1 MNIDLRELNKK
12 AERDLIALSLESDK
26 EYLTHLTQV
35 CDALEAAQGKRKV
48 LLLAGPSGSGK
59 TTSAAIIE
67 KMMRERGYEAWD
79 ISLDDF
85 YRAKDDPKY
94 PRDEDGQ
101 LDMESVHA
109 LRTHKIRDCI
119 QSLLSGE
126 ETVIPRYIFG
136 EVGQIVEDGEHITV
150 PCGGLVII
158 EGLHALNP
166 LLTDGI
172 LTEGIFRMFISVS
185 TNVTLDG
192 ERIISGRKLRF
203 IRRIVRDFYYRG
215 MSADRTYKVWRS
227 VLAGEDKH
235 LYPYRHLADVSINTF
250 HPCECTVMSPFA
262 RRVLETLTKKNDY
275 TDTVKNAVEM
285 FYEVD
290 AEQAQAAVSQNSLLR
305 EFMPMEEQRKNK

>member
-1 MNIDLRELNKK
+1 MNIDLKELNKK
-12 AERDLIALSLESDK
+12 AESDLTALSDLSDRQ
-26 EYLTHLTQV
+26 YLSHLTQV
-35 CDALEAAQGKRKV
+35 CDALEAAKGTRKV

-67 KMMRERGYEAWD
+67 KMMRERGYAAWD

-85 YRAKDDPKY
+85 YRPKNDPEY

-109 LRTHKIRDCI
+109 LRTKKIRDCI

-126 ETVIPRYIFG
+126 ETVIPKYIFG
-136 EVGQIVEDGEHITV
+136 EVGQIIEDGEHITV
-150 PCGGLVII
+150 PQGGLVII

-185 TNVTLDG
+185 TNLTLDG
-192 ERIISGRKLRF
+192 QRIISGRKLRF
-203 IRRIVRDFYYRG
+203 IRRVVRDFYYRG
-215 MSADRTYKVWRS
+215 MSADRTYQVWRS

-262 RRVLETLTKKNDY
+262 RRVLETLTEKNDY
-275 TDTVKNAVEM
+275 TETVKNAVELFFPVTDEM
-285 FYEVD
+285 S
-290 AEQAQAAVSQNSLLR
+290 QSAVSQNSLLR
-305 EFMPMEEQRKNK
+305 EFMPKNEG

>member
-1 MNIDLRELNKK
+1 MNIELSELNQK
-12 AERDLIALSLESDK
+12 AEADLFALSARSDS
-26 EYLTHLTQV
+26 EYLSHLTEV

-67 KMMRERGYEAWD
+67 KMMRERGYCAWD

-85 YRAKDDPKY
+85 YRTKDDPAY
-94 PRDEDGQ
+94 PLDEQGRI
-101 LDMESVHA
+101 DMESVHA
-109 LRTHKIRDCI
+109 LRTDRIRESI

-126 ETVIPRYIFG
+126 ETVIPKYIFG
-136 EVGQIVEDGEHITV
+136 DVGQIIEDGEHIKV
-150 PCGGLVII
+150 PEGGLVII

-185 TNVTLDG
+185 TNITCGG

-203 IRRIVRDFYYRG
+203 IRRVVRDFYYRG
-215 MSADRTYKVWRS
+215 MSADRTYQVWQS

-250 HPCECTVMSPFA
+250 HSCECTVMSPFV
-262 RRVLETLTKKNDY
+262 RRVLETLTEKNDY
-275 TDTVKNAVEM
+275 TETVKRAVEQ
-285 FYEVD
+285 FYSVT
-290 AEQAQAAVSQNSLLR
+290 AELAQRAVSQGSLLR
-305 EFMPMEEQRKNK
+305 EFMPKEE